1 MKAKTAQDAFI
12 EQTCG
17 SIEKAREADRLI
29 EEQEAIGNKQ
39 ASLVD
44 ICKAAGHSF
53 GQGMRDGLNIPT
65 NNPAIK
71 PNNSQYKSCFK
82 NYDFSADMP
91 RPKIKSVDDGVE
103 WGELHDDSIGNWE
116 IDK

>member
-12 EQTCG
+12 EQTYG
-17 SIEKAREADRLI
+17 SLDKAREADRRMD
-29 EEQEAIGNKQ
+29 EFDAHDNDD

-53 GQGMRDGLNIPT
+53 GQGMREGLNIPT
-65 NNPAIK
+65 QNPTIK
-71 PNNSQYKSCFK
+71 PNNTQYKSCFK
-82 NYDFSADMP
+82 NYDFKADMP
-91 RPKIKSVDDGVE
+91 RPKIKSIDDGVE

-116 IDK
+116 IE